1 MTMNTNLLKWSL
13 LLSVVVALCL
23 SAASYAQLTTY
34 QQQEWLH
41 SRAASSHIGNL
52 TGAAPAA
59 AMPYRRYCVGCHG
72 PLGDGNGENMQW
84 INPKP
89 RDFQLAI
96 FKCRSTPTGTLPT
109 DQEMYDSIRR
119 GLDRSNMPSWNA
131 LTKQERADL
140 VAWIKHFSPRWQNE
154 KAGTPIQIPPAPEIT
169 PDRVK
174 TGQEVF
180 RKMECWK
187 CHGVEGMA
195 NGPSSS
201 TLTDDLG
208 RPISPFNFTDG
219 SRPLCGNITD
229 PTDIVP
235 RLDWLGGFQG
245 EDQQRHRGSQ
255 RASRIPR
262 CTTSTGGDREGKGR
276 RKKAGGRNQRR
287 DQGPRRR
294 PHQARGTAHR
304 AIEGTGH
311 EVSRL

>member
-1 MTMNTNLLKWSL
+1 MHKDLVKWSL
-13 LLSVVVALCL
+13 LLSAVVALCL

-34 QQQEWLH
+34 QQQDWLH
-41 SRAASSHIGNL
+41 SPAASSHIGNL
-52 TGAAPAA
+52 TGDARAA
-59 AMPYRRYCVGCHG
+59 ALPYRRYCVGCHG
-72 PLGDGNGENMQW
+72 DLGDGNGENMQW

-89 RDFQLAI
+89 RDFELAI

-109 DQEMYDSIRR
+109 DEDLFNSIGR

-154 KAGTPIQIPPAPEIT
+154 KAGTPIQIPPEPEIT
-169 PDRVK
+169 AERVK

-187 CHGVEGMA
+187 CHGVQGMA

-219 SRPLCGNITD
+219 SRPLCGSTDTDLYKIFMTGVDGTPMPSFADNIKPD
-229 PTDIVP
+229 EAWDLVFYLRSLQPHNSFNAKEKEIANQ
-235 RLDWLGGFQG
+235 LGLKPVNPNAPAQ
-245 EDQQRHRGSQ
+245 
-255 RASRIPR
+255 
-262 CTTSTGGDREGKGR
+262 
-276 RKKAGGRNQRR
+276 
-287 DQGPRRR
+287 
-294 PHQARGTAHR
+294 
-304 AIEGTGH
+304 
-311 EVSRL
+311 